1 MGVIE
6 MLSAEQIYQSIEN
19 IVKAKGTN
27 DTKMLAN
34 AGLKKNVMTN
44 IKNGSMPSIDKIAA
58 IAGLRCVSMF
68 CNRDSGLL
76 MPFSLFTNSLIWLIP
91 VGALFCA
98 LSAFRISISFLQFR
112 NTLF

>member
-1 MGVIE
+1 

-44 IKNGSMPSIDKIAA
+44 IKNGSMP
-58 IAGLRCVSMF
+58 
-68 CNRDSGLL
+68 
-76 MPFSLFTNSLIWLIP
+76 FS
-91 VGALFCA
+91 CA
-98 LSAFRISISFLQFR
+98 SF
-112 NTLF
+112 

>member
-1 MGVIE
+1 

-58 IAGLRCVSMF
+58 IADVLDVSIDDLIGRNKKSAPDNSSRNALIEKVIQMP
-68 CNRDSGLL
+68 DAKASILL
-76 MPFSLFTNSLIWLIP
+76 
-91 VGALFCA
+91 AL
-98 LSAFRISISFLQFR
+98 LESPEE
-112 NTLF
+112 